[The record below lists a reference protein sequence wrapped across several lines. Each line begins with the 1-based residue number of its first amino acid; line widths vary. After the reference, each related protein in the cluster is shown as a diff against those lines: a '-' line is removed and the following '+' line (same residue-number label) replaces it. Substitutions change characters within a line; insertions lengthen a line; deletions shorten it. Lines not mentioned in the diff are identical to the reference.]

1 MVAYL
6 AKKACFQAGRLVAQ
20 RGIKNAP
27 TRQNARERIEVE
39 KSEITSY
46 NRYPRIFTSQHTCG
60 CKSGC
65 IFKNR
70 GMRARFT
77 SEESS

>member
-27 TRQNARERIEVE
+27 TRQNARERIEFE
-39 KSEITSY
+39 KSEMIL
-46 NRYPRIFTSQHTCG
+46 P
-60 CKSGC
+60 
-65 IFKNR
+65 
-70 GMRARFT
+70 
-77 SEESS
+77 